1 MVCTVLSCLSA
12 EVLRDVDVAALQ
24 ESGFPEYLLLVPVKI
39 LQSLLKMISQT
50 NVVQCMPVVDE
61 ADLNR
66 AVPPELG
73 SVVDAA
79 HAAHRDVPPDV
90 QLLLEDVSHLG
101 ETISHICY

>member
-1 MVCTVLSCLSA
+1 M
-12 EVLRDVDVAALQ
+12 AALQ

-39 LQSLLKMISQT
+39 LQSLLKMISHT
-50 NVVQCMPVVDE
+50 NVQCMPVVDE
-61 ADLNR
+61 ADLYR
-66 AVPPELG
+66 AVSPELR